1 MQEFSAEGGPQM
13 LGGPIF
19 RGEERK
25 FTSGESLAIWG
36 NFYKICIKSIKLG
49 KFIEKIVE
57 KFKILGKFF
66 NFLAKQNVLIREKQ
80 EK

>member
-1 MQEFSAEGGPQM
+1 MQDFSIEGGPANVW
-13 LGGPIF
+13 GSDF
-19 RGEERK
+19 SRVERK